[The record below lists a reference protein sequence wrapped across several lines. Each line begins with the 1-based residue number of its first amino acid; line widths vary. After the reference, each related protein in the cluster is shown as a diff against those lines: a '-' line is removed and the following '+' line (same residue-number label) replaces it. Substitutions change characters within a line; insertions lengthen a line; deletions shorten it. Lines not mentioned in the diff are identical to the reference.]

1 MLWERVYSDIPR
13 WWLHPWSVGPFNNL
27 LFAHYK
33 TCHHHHTV
41 KCSGGGV
48 QRVWVR
54 LWAEPFLRTLEGSGE
69 TEVRERVYIS
79 NVLPAA
85 LLQGS
90 GRLTSTYSWS
100 GITRELYELTAE
112 NSCAWASSVWQRTK
126 KFHFHKAAITN
137 ILLKL
142 NCIYCKKMLL

>member
-79 NVLPAA
+79 DVLPAA

-90 GRLTSTYSWS
+90 GRLTGQLSELRVCDSARNNSISIKLPLQMYYST
-100 GITRELYELTAE
+100 
-112 NSCAWASSVWQRTK
+112 
-126 KFHFHKAAITN
+126 
-137 ILLKL
+137 IL
-142 NCIYCKKMLL
+142 YCKKDVIIDTRTGFVTV